1 MTALYEIKVSNADVA
16 NLGYVRVRAKKPDG
30 YKAAEQTFALN
41 GRHMRTKLNQASKD
55 FQFAAAVAGFA
66 ELLRKSPY
74 SKHLS
79 FDLIHEVAQ
88 GSLDG
93 KSDRKEFLA
102 LVKKTKALQG
112 RVGSK

>member
-1 MTALYEIKVSNADVA
+1 MYEIKVANQDLA
-16 NLGYVRVRAKKPDG
+16 NLGYVRIRAKKPDG
-30 YKAAEQTFALN
+30 YKAAEQTFSLN
-41 GRHMRTKLNQASKD
+41 GQHFKSKLSQASKD
-55 FQFAAAVAGFA
+55 FQFASAVAGFA

-102 LVKKTKALQG
+102 LVKKAKALK
-112 RVGSK
+112 R